1 VTLAEPVVTAV
12 VVAQIVTNEING
24 GSQLSREDL
33 AQVDGVITDVLAG
46 GNFSVQLPSGQKI
59 SAKLSGRMRKFHIRV
74 ILGDRVTVGVSPYDP
89 THGLILH
96 RHKAGQSSAPGTSY

>member
-1 VTLAEPVVTAV
+1 MA
-12 VVAQIVTNEING
+12 
-24 GSQLSREDL
+24 REDL

-46 GNFSVQLPSGQKI
+46 GNFTVQLPGGQTI

-96 RHKAGQSSAPGTSY
+96 RHKGAGGSSQPSGAY

>member
-1 VTLAEPVVTAV
+1 M
-12 VVAQIVTNEING
+12 
-24 GSQLSREDL
+24 SREDL
-33 AQVDGVITDVLAG
+33 AQIDGVVTDVLAG
-46 GNFSVQLPSGQKI
+46 GNFTVQLPSGQTI

-96 RHKAGQSSAPGTSY
+96 RHKAGAPGPGPQGSISR